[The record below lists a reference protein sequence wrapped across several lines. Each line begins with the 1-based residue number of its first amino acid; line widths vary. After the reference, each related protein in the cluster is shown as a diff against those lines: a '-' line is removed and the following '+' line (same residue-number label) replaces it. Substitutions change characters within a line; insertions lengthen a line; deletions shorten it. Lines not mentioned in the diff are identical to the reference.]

1 MKKSKKTL
9 LTLAAIMATVS
20 HMNAEVWEVYT
31 CADFHNAILTDP
43 DNCPDIRLMADI
55 DLTGEIPF
63 VHTFRGS
70 IEGNGHTISNFHY
83 TGYNTDEG
91 YLQTVGLFRYANG
104 ATFSNL
110 TITDFSICND
120 ERSYYNN
127 SALVAHSNNCN
138 YSNIILRNTSLGYAS
153 ERRCLNVAGLVC
165 ISWND
170 QFTDCTVASS
180 CSFRGHDNN
189 ITVTDTDTEV
199 GGIVS
204 IGNYSTF
211 TRCHFAGSVWA
222 DSDNEGGI
230 CARAT
235 GCTFVGCLNSGT
247 VVGEDYVGGIV
258 GYATNCSISE
268 SVNVGIVSGD
278 DPDNDYIGGIVGYIQ
293 SSSSGTSSVKYCLG
307 FGQVNNGKVDNSD
320 GIAGYRADEVGYA
333 NNHIYYSFNGK
344 TVHDFTVDGIGYDYD
359 DLLSGKYAYWA
370 KNAEGNKYLYQS
382 LDNDAFC
389 TKLPVPIPA
398 AGNVYRIIYC
408 DPNKTTTENIGYSN
422 NNTNRGLNS
431 HDSQGT
437 DKWGFC
443 TVCGYV
449 TGTTPQ
455 RKIEISTAADLVNL
469 SWGVR
474 LGVDYHS
481 TSFEVKNDIDMASVT
496 GFIPI
501 GVDIDHPFRGIF
513 YGNGHR
519 IKNLKLQRVNESVGT
534 GLFGVVTGATYIQD
548 LIIDSSC
555 TISNGG
561 ILGVG
566 GLVGCMMTS
575 STYPECKL
583 YLSCCGNEATVTG
596 GENTG
601 GLVGGVYDKYHEGKT
616 DNGCELH
623 IFNCYNTGRIFGTK
637 VSAALVGYA
646 HYWIQAENCYNIGTV
661 KGVYE
666 NSYLFHYAPAATQ
679 KFSDIYQ
686 LSSLP
691 AQGSITTSVSAYDV
705 AMGSFASQLKATSG
719 NVSSWGQNLGSDLH
733 PTFTESGIYHER
745 AMTNQWGTAILPFTV
760 QTDAKRQLYQ
770 MQSSSIQGDEGYIV
784 LKEAE
789 TIAPNT
795 PFFFKKL
802 DKNATSVCFSAPQN
816 EVTLPAD
823 NATEVTVNTDAD
835 GWTMT
840 GTYSDV
846 NELGVYFIAR
856 DKLWYAEE
864 PVSVSAYRAYLNHT
878 GNRAPSLSIR
888 VDEDEETSQI
898 SEVSIDDLQ
907 IFGGGYNL
915 YGMPVK
921 TQTRGIVVNERGQ
934 KMIVK

>member
-1 MKKSKKTL
+1 
-9 LTLAAIMATVS
+9 MATFS
-20 HMNAEVWEVYT
+20 QMNAEVWEVYT
-31 CADFHNAILTDP
+31 CGDFHNAILTDK

-55 DLTGEIPF
+55 DLTGEVPF
-63 VHTFRGS
+63 VHTFTGS

-83 TGYNTDEG
+83 TGSNTDASD
-91 YLQTVGLFRYANG
+91 LNTVALFRFATG
-104 ATFSNL
+104 ATFSNF
-110 TITDFSICND
+110 TITDFSIAVED
-120 ERSYYNN
+120 GGAYYNN
-127 SALVAHSNNCN
+127 SALVASSNSCTF
-138 YSNIILRNTSLGYAS
+138 SNIIMRNTSLGYA
-153 ERRCLNVAGLVC
+153 RGTRALKVAGFVYN
-165 ISWND
+165 SWND

-180 CSFRGHDNN
+180 CSFRGHDDN
-189 ITVTDTDTEV
+189 IVIADTETQV
-199 GGIVS
+199 GGFVS
-204 IGNYSTF
+204 IGHNSTF
-211 TRCHFAGSVWA
+211 TRCHFAGSIWA
-222 DSDNEGGI
+222 DDDFEGGI
-230 CARAT
+230 CAHAID
-235 GCTFVGCLNSGT
+235 CTFVGCLNSGT
-247 VVGEDYVGGIV
+247 VVGEDKVGGIV
-258 GYATNCSISE
+258 GIASNCSISE

-278 DPDNDYIGGIVGYIQ
+278 DPDNDYIGGIVGYIRNN
-293 SSSSGTSSVKYCLG
+293 SSGTSSVKYCLG

-320 GIAGYRADEVGYA
+320 GIAGYRADDVGYA
-333 NNHIYYSFNGK
+333 NNHIYYLFNGK
-344 TVHDFTVDGIGYDYD
+344 TVCDFPLVEGYDYD
-359 DLLSGKYAYWA
+359 DLLSGKYAFFA
-370 KNAEGNKYLYQS
+370 KNAEGKNFLYQS
-382 LDNDAFC
+382 LDNDPFC

-398 AGNVYRIIYC
+398 AGNVYKVVHC
-408 DPNKTTTENIGYSN
+408 DPNKTNNENIAYSN
-422 NNTNRGLNS
+422 THSGLNI
-431 HDSQGT
+431 HTSQDA

-443 TVCGYV
+443 TKCGYV

-455 RKIEISTAADLVNL
+455 SKIEISTAADLVNL

-481 TSFEVKNDIDMASVT
+481 TSFQVKNDIDMASVT

-501 GVDIDHPFRGIF
+501 GLDIDHPFRGIF

-566 GLVGCMMTS
+566 GLVGCIMTS

-583 YLSCCGNEATVTG
+583 YLTCCGNEATVTG

-601 GLVGGVYDKYHEGKT
+601 GLVGGVYDKFHEGKT

-666 NSYLFHYAPAATQ
+666 NSYLFHYAPAAAQ
-679 KFSDIYQ
+679 KFSHIYQ

-705 AMGSFASQLKATSG
+705 AMGSFACQLKATSG
-719 NVSSWGQNLGSDLH
+719 NASSWGQNLGSDLH

-789 TIAPNT
+789 TIDPNT

-823 NATEVTVNTDAD
+823 NATELTVNTEAN

-846 NELGVYFIAR
+846 NELGVYFIAT
-856 DKLWYAEE
+856 DKIWYAEE
-864 PVSVSAYRAYLNHT
+864 PVSVSAYRAFLNHT

-907 IFGGGYNL
+907 IFNSGYNL